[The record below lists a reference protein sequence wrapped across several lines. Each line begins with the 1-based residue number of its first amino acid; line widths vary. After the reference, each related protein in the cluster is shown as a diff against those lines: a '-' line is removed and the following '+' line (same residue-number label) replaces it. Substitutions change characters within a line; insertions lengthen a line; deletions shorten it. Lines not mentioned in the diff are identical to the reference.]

1 MTRVTVLVP
10 TYNRESL
17 LPACLESIR
26 AQTFTDW
33 KAVVGDNASTDG
45 SVEIVRALDDPRF
58 ELVCRS
64 KNIGYV
70 RNTNLLLDNV
80 DTELV
85 AILHSDDWWETDFLA
100 RMVDLL
106 DHAPEAIMAICAPR
120 LVFESGR
127 TRVDRL
133 DRTASSRGSA
143 VLTSSDA
150 TRMLVRSWAYLTPS
164 DAVTRRELYGRFRFE
179 ESLPYTNDRAM
190 WLRAASVGA
199 IATCDEP
206 LANNRMHAQSVFGQ
220 SDGDL
225 LWADEGIRMATLLE
239 AEWKENGSPYPGAG
253 RELRTMEALRF
264 VMKSYELHE
273 NGNRKGALKLI
284 RLARQNAPSPGWRA
298 VAALQGLFIRIT
310 SPGAAILVRRL
321 VARLARRFPRPRR
334 GDGGHA
340 YNRPGENLRW
350 SAGDILRALRES
362 D

>member
-106 DHAPEAIMAICAPR
+106 DHAREAIMAICAPR

-150 TRMLVRSWAYLTPS
+150 TRMLVR
-164 DAVTRRELYGRFRFE
+164 
-179 ESLPYTNDRAM
+179 
-190 WLRAASVGA
+190 
-199 IATCDEP
+199 
-206 LANNRMHAQSVFGQ
+206 
-220 SDGDL
+220 
-225 LWADEGIRMATLLE
+225 
-239 AEWKENGSPYPGAG
+239 
-253 RELRTMEALRF
+253 
-264 VMKSYELHE
+264 
-273 NGNRKGALKLI
+273 
-284 RLARQNAPSPGWRA
+284 
-298 VAALQGLFIRIT
+298 
-310 SPGAAILVRRL
+310 
-321 VARLARRFPRPRR
+321 
-334 GDGGHA
+334 
-340 YNRPGENLRW
+340 
-350 SAGDILRALRES
+350 
-362 D
+362 